1 MLSRE
6 FMEVEAAKKGMEV
19 DRFLKMLG
27 DRDPEGSK
35 VITYKINSGFILE
48 WKSILLSI
56 NF

>member
-1 MLSRE
+1 
-6 FMEVEAAKKGMEV
+6 MEVEAAKKGMEV